1 VKSLIWSFHFLIV
14 MKYKLLKVLHLNK
27 VKKESF
33 RILLYH
39 DVSNEIESRFV
50 NQIQSCTKSWKFI
63 DPKLIGKFVGTSGLA
78 TGQNIMLTFDDGF
91 ASDFRIAQEIL
102 NPRGIKAVFFVI
114 PQFLDLKDEIEQK
127 DFISRQLYPGVSN
140 RRVPQKLRSMNWEQV
155 ALLHKQGHTIGSH
168 TYSHKKLS
176 EISDLEELSFE
187 IIQSGKVIGDFIGEP
202 VKHFA
207 FTFGNLSSI
216 SHRALEI
223 ARANYEFIYSGL
235 HGSNSS
241 LVGQSILRRETIH
254 PWDPKSFE
262 LAILSGAADF
272 RSSKSLLILDGMF
285 KKNLVVN
292 SH

>member
-1 VKSLIWSFHFLIV
+1 MKSLIWSFHFLIV
-14 MKYKLLKVLHLNK
+14 VKYKILKVLHLNK

-39 DVSNEIESRFV
+39 DVSNEIEGRFV
-50 NQIQSCTKSWKFI
+50 NQIRSCTKSWEFI

-78 TGQNIMLTFDDGF
+78 TGHNVMLTFDDGF

-114 PQFLDLKDEIEQK
+114 PQFLDLRDEIEQK

-187 IIQSGKVIGDFIGEP
+187 IIQSGKVIGDLIGEP

-223 ARANYEFIYSGL
+223 ARANYEFVYSGL

-241 LVGQSILRRETIH
+241 LVSQSILRRETIH
-254 PWDPKSFE
+254 PWDPKGFE

-272 RSSKSLLILDGMF
+272 RSSKSLLILDNMF
-285 KKNLVVN
+285 QNNLVVN